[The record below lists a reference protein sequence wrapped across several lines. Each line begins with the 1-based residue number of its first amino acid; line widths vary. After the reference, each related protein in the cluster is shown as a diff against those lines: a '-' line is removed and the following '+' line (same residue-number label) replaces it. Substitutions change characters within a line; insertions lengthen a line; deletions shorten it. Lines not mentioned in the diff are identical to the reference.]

1 MDRRMN
7 DPVLRAND
15 VWLPLTYAIELA
27 RHPDLAGDALTLRVT
42 RIYTRAREWQS
53 DWGVPQ

>member
-1 MDRRMN
+1 MN